1 MKKPHVGC
9 LDLVSS
15 LIASLSAQALEVNE
29 LVYNNSIFWAK
40 KGSIIEHRVSCRQ
53 WCRTSW
59 DRWWGQFVFVRTSYI
74 SRPLP
79 VTTRWAWFPNHRSNS
94 PQDRDCR
101 EESGFK
107 SSTSSFLVQE
117 NICQSQPKLLFPP
130 LPLQKPLCP
139 PFWRLFLPK
148 GSDSIFN
155 QFPSPTKT
163 SLPNKTW
170 YRWSDHRGMLEPAQ
184 WL

>member
-1 MKKPHVGC
+1 MRTILRCGPISNETSPYCIKLNFKWMKKPQVGC

-29 LVYNNSIFWAK
+29 VTLSSEQKRFDNRAPCVVQAM
-40 KGSIIEHRVSCRQ
+40 VSNEL
-53 WCRTSW
+53 S

-117 NICQSQPKLLFPP
+117 NICQCQPELLFPP
-130 LPLQKPLCP
+130 LPLQKPSFFIHVHL
-139 PFWRLFLPK
+139 PFWRPCLPK
-148 GSDSIFN
+148 WVRFC
-155 QFPSPTKT
+155 
-163 SLPNKTW
+163 
-170 YRWSDHRGMLEPAQ
+170 
-184 WL
+184 